1 MALRSMSLAVSDST
15 VKSASH
21 QGLLEDHFRPSAPR
35 INAEPE
41 VTFEEDND
49 PKNSSKST
57 KKWFRHEKRRGRGE
71 GTVSSKLRFNPT
83 EIMGLNHA
91 RKPSNILRMNEYCI

>member
-57 KKWFRHEKRRGRGE
+57 KKM
-71 GTVSSKLRFNPT
+71 VS
-83 EIMGLNHA
+83 A
-91 RKPSNILRMNEYCI
+91 

>member
-1 MALRSMSLAVSDST
+1 MLCSGKSKTLCFGVTLLIYGFTEHVAVSDST

-57 KKWFRHEKRRGRGE
+57 KIFFYGH
-71 GTVSSKLRFNPT
+71 
-83 EIMGLNHA
+83 
-91 RKPSNILRMNEYCI
+91 